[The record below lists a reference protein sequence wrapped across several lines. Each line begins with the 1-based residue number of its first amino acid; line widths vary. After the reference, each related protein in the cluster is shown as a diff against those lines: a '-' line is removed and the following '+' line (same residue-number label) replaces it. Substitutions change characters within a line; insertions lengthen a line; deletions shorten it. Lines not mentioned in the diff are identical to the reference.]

1 MEIGRDGGHVNKKK
15 DKSADDLSLA
25 LVVSDLNLA
34 RAFAAVARSAYS
46 VERLAEG
53 ESARE
58 KTIRFYCQALRSV
71 LQMAEPDRKSFSLD
85 LQNLRTQIEWLSV
98 QRGRPANSPR
108 ESQEDTAME
117 NLWKLLEEKG

>member
-1 MEIGRDGGHVNKKK
+1 MEIERHVGYVNKKK
-15 DKSADDLSLA
+15 DKSAGDLSLD

-46 VERLAEG
+46 LEKLAEG

-71 LQMAEPDRKSFSLD
+71 LQMTEQDRKSFSPD

-98 QRGRPANSPR
+98 QRGRPASSTR